1 MPNYPR
7 FTAAGL
13 PVTIRIALN
22 HRIARTFDRHV
33 RLSTH
38 WLRLRPAPH
47 TVAPISAYSLRIDTE
62 PHFLNWVRDPYEN
75 YIARVDF
82 PEPVNRTVIDV
93 ELLLELAPVNPFEFL
108 VDPEAKMYP
117 VDYSDQ
123 LRKELAPYLRASSA
137 TPQMENWLK
146 GFSRRSQPI
155 VESLS
160 EINAKIYEAFPTTS
174 SGCAGPVDC
183 ITVLSKRQAS
193 PWELAWLATL
203 TFRSLGL
210 AARFTSGYKI
220 VTANND
226 QQNDFAMLHGWTELF
241 LPGAGWIGL
250 DPAAGVF
257 TNETYVPLSSAPE
270 PLRALPFSGYRDA
283 CDELIHEEILVRR
296 LSTQNK
302 IDSNPRSDIS
312 DIRTVGNR
320 VDKQLSQADIH
331 LATAVE
337 LTFVSTINSTSPE
350 WTTHAL
356 GAEKLRIAEQ
366 LCDRMALRLASG
378 TVLHQSQGA
387 WIGGEPLP
395 RWRLNCIFRRD
406 GEPLWTGNSITR
418 RLGLDERKCSHADAR
433 NFAQALVDALGISRD
448 YLISTFE
455 DALFDLSN
463 NVCHVNFQPSAT
475 ELADPD
481 QRNALA
487 SRLSSTAADPAGY
500 ALPLRWN
507 YVSESWTSGQWQFRR
522 SGMFLT
528 PGDSAMGFRLPLDS
542 LPTSS
547 DEQNEPH
554 LERSPFEDRPASP
567 TIHGETSARHSEFT
581 SRPQAPTY
589 ADIKDAHPTP
599 KTALCVEMRN
609 GQLHA
614 FIPPLTH
621 LEHYLSLVAVI
632 NRVATSL
639 SISVA
644 LEGYA
649 PPTDFRVIQFTVEPD
664 CGVLRVRLPKTESS
678 AQQMDWIETCY
689 EEATALGLA
698 STRTLSD
705 GSVVPAG
712 GDISLI
718 LGSDRPSESPFL
730 LKPSLLRSLITYWQ
744 RHPSLSYF
752 FARQEIGPS
761 GAAARPDEGRDDA
774 LYELTIALDRIPS
787 GDCAHPWISDRLLRH
802 LLADPAGDIKKAEV
816 CIDELYSPSNQE
828 KRLGQIALR
837 CFDMRETPTSAA
849 AQTLLVKGLLVLF
862 SQSPT
867 SNQLID
873 WGPAL
878 HDRFMLPRMLWQ
890 DLSEVLRDLNNIGLP
905 FQDHWYSPILEQ
917 TLPLI
922 GDVQIGDITLELRT
936 AREPWPLLAEEV
948 VAGRTV
954 RFIDSAIQRVQVR
967 VSGLTPDRYVLT
979 CNQRF
984 VPLQSTSIR
993 GENIAGI
1000 RFKAWNPSST
1010 RHPTRS
1016 PARSLLFT
1024 LVDTWKNRV
1033 AGGITYIPKRPDVRG
1048 VADVAPSTT
1057 AAVWPQPPANRESPA
1072 VNTAPWAAPGRIA
1085 AIEGGQT
1092 PPMIPNKSC
1101 DSNLPY
1107 LLDLV

>member
-1 MPNYPR
+1 M
-7 FTAAGL
+7 
-13 PVTIRIALN
+13 TIRIALN

-33 RLSTH
+33 HLSTH

-47 TVAPISAYSLRIDTE
+47 TVALINAYSLRIETE

-75 YIARVDF
+75 HIARVDF
-82 PEPVNRTVIDV
+82 PEPVSRTVIDV
-93 ELLLELAPVNPFEFL
+93 ELLLDLAPINPFEFL
-108 VDPEAKMYP
+108 VDPEAKFYP

-123 LRKELAPYLRASSA
+123 LKKELGPYLRVGNTSA
-137 TPQMENWLK
+137 HIENWLK
-146 GFSRRSQPI
+146 GFSRHSQPI
-155 VESLS
+155 VEALS
-160 EINAKIYEAFPTTS
+160 DINARIYQAFPTTS
-174 SGCAGPVDC
+174 SGRAGPVNC
-183 ITVLSKRQAS
+183 ATVLSEQQAS

-203 TFRSLGL
+203 TFRGLGL

-226 QQNDFAMLHGWTELF
+226 QQSDFAMLHGWTEVF

-257 TNETYVPLSSAPE
+257 TNEMYVPLSSAPE

-283 CDELIHEEILVRR
+283 CDEHIHEEILVRR
-296 LSTQNK
+296 LSTQGK
-302 IDSNPRSDIS
+302 KHARTRSEIS
-312 DIRTVGNR
+312 DIRSVGHR
-320 VDKQLSQADIH
+320 VDQMLSQADVH
-331 LATAVE
+331 LATAIE
-337 LTFVSTINSTSPE
+337 LTFVSTINSASPE
-350 WTTHAL
+350 WTTQAH

-378 TVLHQSQGA
+378 SVFHQSQGA

-406 GEPLWTGNSITR
+406 GKPLWTGNASTR

-433 NFAQALVDALGISRD
+433 KFAQALVDALEISRD
-448 YLISTFE
+448 CLIPTFE

-463 NVCHVNFQPSAT
+463 SVRDVNFHPSAKD
-475 ELADPD
+475 LADPE

-487 SRLSSTAADPAGY
+487 SRLSSTSAEPAGY
-500 ALPLRWN
+500 ALPLRWD
-507 YVSESWTSGQWQFRR
+507 YVSESWASGQWQFRR
-522 SGMFLT
+522 NGMFLS

-542 LPTSS
+542 LPTSPN
-547 DEQNEPH
+547 ERNEPH
-554 LERSPFEDRPASP
+554 LERSPFEDRPANP
-567 TIHGETSARHSEFT
+567 AIHGETSARHSEFT
-581 SRPQAPTY
+581 SRPQTPAY
-589 ADIKDAHPTP
+589 ADIKDTHPIP
-599 KTALCVEMRN
+599 KTALCIEMRN

-632 NRVATSL
+632 NQVATSL
-639 SISVA
+639 SISVS

-649 PPTDFRVIQFTVEPD
+649 PPTDFRVVQFTVEPD

-678 AQQMDWIETCY
+678 DQQIDWIETCY
-689 EEATALGLA
+689 EEAKALGLA

-705 GSVVPAG
+705 GSVVSPG
-712 GDISLI
+712 GDISLV

-730 LKPSLLRSLITYWQ
+730 LKPELLRSLISYWQ

-761 GAAARPDEGRDDA
+761 GSAARPDEGRDDA

-787 GDCAHPWISDRLLRH
+787 GNCRHPWISDRLLRH
-802 LLADPAGDIKKAEV
+802 LLADPAGDIKKAEI

-837 CFDMRETPTSAA
+837 CFDMRATPTSAA

-867 SNQLID
+867 PNSLID

-905 FQDHWYSPILEQ
+905 VQDHWYLPILEQ

-922 GDVQIGDITLELRT
+922 GDVQIGDITVEFRT
-936 AREPWPLLAEEV
+936 AREPWPLLAEELA
-948 VAGRTV
+948 AGRTV

-967 VSGLTPDRYVLT
+967 VSGLTPDRYILT

-993 GENIAGI
+993 GEYIAGV

-1010 RHPTRS
+1010 RHPTR
-1016 PARSLLFT
+1016 PPLHSLLFT
-1024 LVDTWKNRV
+1024 LVDTWQNRV
-1033 AGGITYIPKRPDVRG
+1033 VGGITYFPKHPDVRS
-1048 VADVAPSTT
+1048 AANVAPASTIPW
-1057 AAVWPQPPANRESPA
+1057 AQHPANRETPP
-1072 VNTAPWAAPGRIA
+1072 VNTAPWTAPGRVA
-1085 AIEGGQT
+1085 AIDGGQT
-1092 PPMIPNKSC
+1092 PPMIPSKSC
-1101 DSNLPY
+1101 DTNLPY